1 MVSDR
6 LIYLQDEVGDQEPRV
21 LVVGNNGGKKKT
33 LRDILKLNIQKRNI
47 SVSYKLAPFFL

>member
-6 LIYLQDEVGDQEPRV
+6 LIYLRDEVGDQEPRV

-33 LRDILKLNIQKRNI
+33 LRDVLKLNFQKRNI